1 MEENFNQNDLKL
13 IKKQGIEFATILS
26 QFEILKNGVPKVKLH
41 RPATIHDGILLL
53 SEIEIEKYAAYFDA
67 VKNDLKLLKFV
78 PASGAASRMFKFLIE
93 FLHEFDSVKETI
105 NGYINRKN
113 EAELKVFLVG
123 KQKFPFH
130 KDLKNLLKLV
140 YSDFQSLPSDQKDF
154 EYIKFLISKD
164 YFDFANKPK
173 AILPFHAYANHT
185 ATALEEH
192 LWECAAYA
200 TANKKSNL
208 HFTISEEHLQEF
220 DIIIEKVQP
229 KIESEFDI
237 KLCVSYSFQHKN
249 TDAISLNDKK
259 VPFRDKN
266 QNLVFRPGG
275 HGALIKNLDDLD
287 ADIIFIKNIDNV
299 IQNHI
304 KIISLHK
311 KCLAGILIQLQ
322 NKIFEYLKLIN
333 DNNFTTEKIAE
344 LVDFLSTKL
353 NIEISKSFEK
363 FTFENKKEYLFE
375 KLNRP
380 VRICGMVKNEGE
392 PGGGPF
398 WILNDDGNNS
408 LQIIESNQIDLS
420 NHSQKDILDAATHFN
435 PVDIV
440 CGTKNYLGEKFNLQ
454 HFVNP
459 NTGFIVEKNKD
470 GKNIKSYELP
480 GLWNGAM
487 AHWITIFVEVP
498 LITFNPVKT
507 VNDLLKPAHQQQ
519 N

>member
-13 IKKQGIEFATILS
+13 IKKQGIEFETILA

-41 RPATIHDGILLL
+41 KPATIDDGILSF

-93 FLHEFDSVKETI
+93 FLHEFDSTKETI

-113 EAELKVFLVG
+113 DPELKVFLVG

-130 KDLKNLLKLV
+130 KELKNLLKLV
-140 YSDFQSLPSDQKDF
+140 YSDFQNWPSDHKDY
-154 EYIKFLISKD
+154 EYIKFLISTD

-208 HFTISEEHLQEF
+208 HFTISEAHLQEF
-220 DIIIEKVQP
+220 EMIIEKVQP

-237 KLCVSYSFQHKN
+237 KLSVSYSFQHKN
-249 TDAISLNDKK
+249 TDAISLNDHRE
-259 VPFRDKN
+259 PFRDKN

-275 HGALIKNLDDLD
+275 HGALIQNLDDLD

-322 NKIFEYLKLIN
+322 RKNFEYLKVIKN
-333 DNNFTTEKIAE
+333 DNFTTDKITGV
-344 LVDFLSTKL
+344 VDFLTKKL
-353 NIEISKSFEK
+353 NTEISKSFEK

-375 KLNRP
+375 QLNRP
-380 VRICGMVKNEGE
+380 IRVCGMVKNEGE

-398 WILNDDGNNS
+398 WILNDGGNHT
-408 LQIIESNQIDLS
+408 LQIIESSQIDLT
-420 NHSQKDILDAATHFN
+420 NPDQKAILEAATHFN
-435 PVDIV
+435 PVDLV
-440 CGTKNYLGEKFNLQ
+440 CGTKNYLGEKFNLLQ
-454 HFVNP
+454 FVNP

-487 AHWITIFVEVP
+487 ANWITIFVEVP
-498 LITFNPVKT
+498 LLTFNPVKT